1 MFTITAVE
9 SIRITHTVDRMW
21 VQRVLTRTHPHRA
34 EELSTLSDTDLAAEL
49 AAAARQ
55 RPGVTADF
63 EVLLAQA
70 AEYTR
75 TSDFAIGVPGH
86 EFAVHGR
93 PGMGAGM
100 R

>member
-21 VQRVLTRTHPHRA
+21 VQRLLTQTHPHRF
-34 EELSTLSDTDLAAEL
+34 EELSALSDTDLAAEL

-55 RPGVTADF
+55 HPGVTADF
-63 EVLLAQA
+63 ELLLAQA

-86 EFAVHGR
+86 EFPVHGR
-93 PGMGAGM
+93 PDTGAVK

>member
-21 VQRVLTRTHPHRA
+21 VQRLLTQTHPHRI
-34 EELSTLSDTDLAAEL
+34 EELSALSDTDLAAEL

-55 RPGVTADF
+55 HPGVTADF
-63 EVLLAQA
+63 ELLLAQA

-86 EFAVHGR
+86 EFPVHGR
-93 PGMGAGM
+93 PDTGAVK